1 MGETDRVSGRTK
13 TIAVIGTPVEHS
25 LSPAM
30 HNTSFEYLGIDCIF
44 LAYDVAREEDLEAAV
59 RGMNVL
65 GFRGCNVTMPY
76 KTKVLEYL
84 DELSPAAELMGA
96 VNTVVFEN
104 GRAIGHNT
112 DGAGFMRG
120 VADTGIE
127 IIGKKITLVGA
138 GGAGS
143 AIYTQAALDGVA
155 EINVFNRK
163 DEFFAEISQK
173 IASLAEK
180 TGCKMQLLDLSD
192 TNALIESASDSALFV
207 NATRVGMGDLENM
220 AVIDASLIPP
230 EVAVADTVYDPRKTK
245 LLREAEASGHTI
257 VPGLSMLLRQATV
270 GEELWVN
277 ADMPVDLIKEKFFT
291 S

>member
-1 MGETDRVSGRTK
+1 MEQGGIMGETDRVSGRTK

-127 IIGKKITLVGA
+127 IIGKKNNSRRCWRGRIGHLHA
-138 GGAGS
+138 GG
-143 AIYTQAALDGVA
+143 
-155 EINVFNRK
+155 
-163 DEFFAEISQK
+163 
-173 IASLAEK
+173 
-180 TGCKMQLLDLSD
+180 
-192 TNALIESASDSALFV
+192 
-207 NATRVGMGDLENM
+207 TRWSCRNKRL
-220 AVIDASLIPP
+220 
-230 EVAVADTVYDPRKTK
+230 
-245 LLREAEASGHTI
+245 
-257 VPGLSMLLRQATV
+257 
-270 GEELWVN
+270 
-277 ADMPVDLIKEKFFT
+277 
-291 S
+291 